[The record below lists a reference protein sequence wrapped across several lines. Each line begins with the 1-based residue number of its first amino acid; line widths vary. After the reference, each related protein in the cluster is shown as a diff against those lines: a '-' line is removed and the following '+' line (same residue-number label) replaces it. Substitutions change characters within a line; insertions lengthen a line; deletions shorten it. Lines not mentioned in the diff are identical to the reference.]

1 MIRNLMAGTVL
12 LLFAACSDGSSSD
25 PPTLAAPPAGLVA
38 TAVGSGR
45 IDLSWTDLSD
55 NENQFV
61 VERSLDGVVFAELTR
76 VPLDVTA
83 YSDLGLAAGLTY
95 HYRVSS
101 FTAAGS
107 SAPTPVAS
115 ATTPSLV
122 WTAATVAAGP
132 GARTMAAAV
141 YDPVG
146 LRMIVFGG
154 FDGVFA
160 LGDLWSLDL
169 SPATLTGSLWSPL
182 AAAGSAP
189 SPRYGCAAA
198 YDAANQRVL
207 YFGGYDGLLN
217 YHDDLHV
224 LSLNGSP
231 SWSSPGVSGP
241 LPAGRAFASASYDPA
256 RQAVLIYGG
265 EDAGGEYADLRVLA
279 VPAGLSF
286 TWSAPAVSSA
296 PVRRSRH
303 AAVFDPSGDRLL
315 VFGGLDNDLAGDG
328 SVMNGE
334 TWAYSPASSAWTPF
348 APAASPGFRVG
359 HAGVWDP
366 LNRRLV
372 VASGNDTA
380 GAATFT
386 ASLWAFEPLTTP
398 AWKLLLPAGPPS
410 GRAHAAA
417 VYDSFRRRLVLY
429 GGEDEAFLPNDEVWS
444 IAM

>member
-1 MIRNLMAGTVL
+1 VIRSVLAGSAL
-12 LLFAACSDGSSSD
+12 LALVSCSDGGSSD
-25 PPTLAAPPAGLVA
+25 PPTLAASPAGLVA

-61 VERSLDGVVFAELTR
+61 IERSLDGVVFVELAR

-83 YSDLGLAAGLTY
+83 YTDLGLAAGLTY
-95 HYRVSS
+95 HYRVSA
-101 FTAAGS
+101 FTAAGL
-107 SAPTPVAS
+107 SAPTPVSS

-132 GARTMAAAV
+132 GARSMAAAV

-146 LRMIVFGG
+146 LRMIVYGG
-154 FDGVFA
+154 YDGVSF

-169 SPATLTGSLWSPL
+169 SPATLTGSLWTPL
-182 AAAGSAP
+182 SATGTPP
-189 SPRYGCAAA
+189 SARVGCAAA

-207 YFGGYDGLLN
+207 FFGGQDAGGYRN
-217 YHDDLHV
+217 DLHV
-224 LSLNGSP
+224 LSLAGSP
-231 SWSSPGVSGP
+231 AWSGPSVSGLP
-241 LPAGRAFASASYDPA
+241 PAGRSFATASYDPS
-256 RQAVLIYGG
+256 RQTLLVYAG
-265 EDAGGEYADLRVLA
+265 EDAGGAYADLLVLA
-279 VPAGLSF
+279 IPTGLSF

-296 PVRRSRH
+296 PVGRSRH

-315 VFGGLDNDLAGDG
+315 VFGGLDNDPAGDG

-334 TWAYSPASSAWTPF
+334 TWAFSPASSAWTPF

-359 HAGVWDP
+359 HAGVWDS

-380 GAATFT
+380 GLAPYTS
-386 ASLWAFEPLTTP
+386 SLWAFEPLPTP
-398 AWKLLLPAGPPS
+398 AWKLLLPAGPLS

-417 VYDSFRRRLVLY
+417 IYDAFHRRLVLY
-429 GGEDEAFLPNDEVWS
+429 GGEDDASLPNDEVWS
-444 IAM
+444 IGM